1 LKVKFYGAAGEVGR
15 SCILVES
22 NNTRV
27 LLDCGIKLGHEE
39 RKEEYPLIGDSELKT
54 VDAIVLSHTHL
65 DHSGYLPHVLSTGWN
80 GQIYATKPTIEIV
93 NLLLSDYV
101 RISNPKNVSK
111 EGLSKVKKHYRAV
124 EYGREFRVKGLRFRM
139 YTAGH
144 VLGSS
149 LVEVTDGKHR
159 LLYTGDLSL
168 RRTKLLDPAHTENLR
183 SDTLII
189 ETTYGGK
196 EEEFVIRQKP
206 IKDLPISIKETIQK
220 GGKVVIPALAIG
232 RGQEVL
238 FILDDYMRS
247 GFLPKVPIY
256 VDGMIGK
263 AMVIHRNNL
272 AFCRPELKDRISR
285 SRNKDDPFRSSNF
298 HNVTTE
304 QMRKKV
310 IQEHGSSI
318 IVTTSGM
325 LNGGPVLKYL
335 EKLSVNGNNKLM
347 FMCYQAEGTLGRKI
361 LEGAKE
367 IEIRGRK
374 HRINMKVE
382 RYKMSGHADKLQLLT
397 FIEKILGLKTVFLV
411 HGERGNE
418 REMKESLA
426 NRYKV
431 EVPVLMQEFNL

>member
-1 LKVKFYGAAGEVGR
+1 MKVKFYGAAGEVGR
-15 SCILVES
+15 SCIMVES
-22 NNTRV
+22 NNTKV
-27 LLDCGIKLGHEE
+27 LLDCGIKLGHDE
-39 RKEEYPLIGDSELKT
+39 RKEEYPLIDDNELKK

-80 GQIYATKPTIEIV
+80 GQIFATKPTIEIV
-93 NLLLSDYV
+93 SLLLSDYI

-111 EGLSKVKKHYRAV
+111 EGLSKVKKHYRTV
-124 EYGREFRVKGLRFRM
+124 EYGREFRVKGLRMKMFS
-139 YTAGH
+139 AGH

-149 LVEVTDGKHR
+149 LVEVTDGRNR

-168 RRTKLLDPAHTENLR
+168 RRTKLLDPAHTENLQ

-189 ETTYGGK
+189 ETTYGGN
-196 EEEFVIRQKP
+196 ENEFVIKQQS
-206 IKDLPISIKETIQK
+206 IKDMPESIKQTIHK
-220 GGKVVIPALAIG
+220 GGKIIMPALAIG

-238 FILDDYMRS
+238 LMLDDYMRS

-256 VDGMIGK
+256 IDGMIGK

-272 AFCRPELKDRISR
+272 AFCRPELQGRINR
-285 SRNKDDPFRSSNF
+285 SKKDDPFKSTNF

-310 IQEHGSSI
+310 IQEQGSSI

-335 EKLSVNGNNKLM
+335 ERLAGNGNNKMMLT
-347 FMCYQAEGTLGRKI
+347 CYQVEGTKGRKI

-367 IEIRGRK
+367 IDVRGK
-374 HRINMKVE
+374 KIKLNLKIE
-382 RYKMSGHADKLQLLT
+382 RFKMSGHADKVQLLS
-397 FIEKILGLKTVFLV
+397 FIEKVKGLKTVFLV

-418 REMKESLA
+418 REIKNSLG
-426 NRYKV
+426 NRYRV
-431 EVPVLMQEFNL
+431 EVPTLKQEFTLQ

>member
-1 LKVKFYGAAGEVGR
+1 MKVKFYGAAGEVGR
-15 SCILVES
+15 SCILIES
-22 NNTRV
+22 NNTKV
-27 LLDCGIKLGHEE
+27 LFDCGIKLGHEE
-39 RKEEYPLIGDSELKT
+39 RKEEYPLIEDSELKT

-93 NLLLSDYV
+93 NLLLNDYV

-111 EGLSKVKKHYRAV
+111 EGLSKVKKHYRTV
-124 EYGREFRVKGLRFRM
+124 EYGREFRVKGLRFKM
-139 YTAGH
+139 LSAGH

-168 RRTKLLDPAHTENLR
+168 RRTKLLDPANTKNLR

-189 ETTYGGK
+189 ETTYGAK
-196 EEEFVIRQKP
+196 EEKFVVKEKSL
-206 IKDLPISIKETIQK
+206 KDLPISIKETIQT

-238 FILDDYMRS
+238 LMLDDYMRS

-256 VDGMIGK
+256 IDGMIGK
-263 AMVIHRNNL
+263 AMAIHRNNL
-272 AFCRPELKDRISR
+272 SFCRPELQGRISR
-285 SRNKDDPFRSSNF
+285 SKSKDDPFKSSNF

-310 IQEHGSSI
+310 IQEQGSSI

-335 EKLSVNGNNKLM
+335 EKLAGNGNNELM
-347 FMCYQAEGTLGRKI
+347 FVCYQVEGTLGRKI

-367 IEIRGRK
+367 IAIRGRK
-374 HRINMKVE
+374 YRIGMKVE
-382 RYKMSGHADKLQLLT
+382 RYKMSGHADKPQLLM
-397 FIEKILGLKTVFLV
+397 FIEKVMGLKTVFLV
-411 HGERGNE
+411 HGERGAD
-418 REMKESLA
+418 REMRNSLG

-431 EVPVLMQEFNL
+431 EVPVLMQEFTL